1 MSSLVKQMF
10 NEDGFEKK
18 VTMRFVETLNR
29 HLAVKRKT
37 LKELLAEEKPGVTNR
52 DGSTHHFD
60 KKELLNLAAM
70 IPETDYG
77 SLKLPIYLEMSSSL
91 ERGTI
96 IISGRVECSV
106 IRNILYREEA
116 KAGEK
121 DKMTVYYPHLKKIR
135 KELPTAT
142 QFMFTM

>member
-1 MSSLVKQMF
+1 MF

-37 LKELLAEEKPGVTNR
+37 LKELLAEEKPSIKNR
-52 DGSTHHFD
+52 DGFTHHFD
-60 KKELLNLAAM
+60 KKELLKIAAM
-70 IPETDYG
+70 IPETDHS
-77 SLKLPIYLEMSSSL
+77 SLRLPIYLEMSSSL

-96 IISGRVECSV
+96 MISGRVECLI
-106 IRNILYREEA
+106 IRKILYGEEA
-116 KAGEK
+116 PEKAGGK
-121 DKMTVYYPHLKKIR
+121 DKMTIYYPHLKKIR
-135 KELPTAT
+135 KELSTVT